1 MTRQHHQCGITL
13 IEVLIT
19 AFVMA
24 VGLLGMAALQLNGLN
39 TNHDAYY
46 RSQATLFATDL
57 ADRMRANLDAA
68 RDGAYVAADAPSD
81 PGYDCQT
88 SFPAATSCSG
98 TELAAADLYQWY
110 QRLGDTATGLPSA
123 QASVTCPAPCDTGT
137 PYTIALAWDEDRSGD
152 VTAADPTL
160 NLQVVP

>member
-1 MTRQHHQCGITL
+1 MTLRNTQRGVTL

-24 VGLLGMAALQLNGLN
+24 IGLLGMAALQLNGLN

-68 RDGAYVAADAPSD
+68 RNGDYEASAKPDD

-88 SFPAATSCSG
+88 SFPTATSCTG
-98 TELAAADLYQWY
+98 AELATADLYSWY
-110 QRLGDTATGLPSA
+110 DRLTTTATGLPLA
-123 QASVTCPAPCDTGT
+123 QATVACPAPCGTGT
-137 PYTIALAWDEDRSGD
+137 PYTITLSWDEDRSGD

>member
-1 MTRQHHQCGITL
+1 MTLQHKQRGITL

-68 RDGAYVAADAPSD
+68 RDGAYAADEAPDD
-81 PGYDCQT
+81 PGYDCET
-88 SFPAATSCSG
+88 SFPVADSCSG
-98 TELAAADLYQWY
+98 TQLAASDLYQWY
-110 QRLGDTATGLPSA
+110 DRLGDTATGLPSA
-123 QASVTCPAPCDTGT
+123 QATVTCPAPCDTGT
-137 PYTIALAWDEDRSGD
+137 PYTINLAWDEDRSGD
-152 VTAADPTL
+152 ITADDPTL

>member
-1 MTRQHHQCGITL
+1 MTLSRTQAGVTL

-24 VGLLGMAALQLNGLN
+24 IGLLGMAALQLNGLN

-68 RDGAYVAADAPSD
+68 RDGAYEADGAPDD
-81 PGYDCQT
+81 PGYDCET
-88 SFPAATSCSG
+88 SFPGADSCSG
-98 TELAAADLYQWY
+98 EELAAADLYNWY
-110 QRLGDTATGLPSA
+110 DRLTDTAAGLPSA
-123 QASVTCPAPCDTGT
+123 VATVACPAPCDTGS
-137 PYTIALAWDEDRSGD
+137 PYTISLTWDEDRSGD
-152 VTAADPTL
+152 ITTDDPNL
-160 NLQVVP
+160 SLQVVP

>member
-1 MTRQHHQCGITL
+1 MTLLSQQRGVTL

-24 VGLLGMAALQLNGLN
+24 IGLLGMAALQLNGLN

-68 RDGAYVAADAPSD
+68 RDGAYVADAKPDD
-81 PGYDCQT
+81 PGYDCET
-88 SFPAATSCSG
+88 SFPDASSCSG
-98 TELAAADLYQWY
+98 EELAASDLFYWY
-110 QRLGDTATGLPSA
+110 ERLGDTATGLPLA
-123 QASVTCPAPCDTGT
+123 QASITCPAPCDTGS
-137 PYTIALAWDEDRSGD
+137 PYTISLAWDEDRSGD
-152 VTAADPTL
+152 VTAVDPTL
-160 NLQVVP
+160 DLQVVP